1 MTETRCTAASR
12 RAARIGRRR
21 FLGGAVFGLLAAR
34 RVCAQPTPPVARIGV
49 LGLNPTA
56 NITGPEPRSASTRA
70 LIGGL
75 RELGYVY
82 GQHYVT
88 EARGADA
95 RPERFP
101 ALVAEL
107 IGLRVDIIVAP
118 GPALPALKQATS
130 SIPVVMSASPD
141 PVAQGLVNSLGRP
154 GGNFTGLSLQSVE
167 TTGKRLELLR
177 EAAPSAPAVG
187 VLWNQASLLNW
198 RAAETA
204 SRERRWK
211 ALSLEIREVGEVESA
226 LKVAAGA
233 GAGAILVFAAGLLF
247 PHERRVTELMAR
259 NRLPAM
265 YELRTYVEA
274 GGLMSYGA
282 DITDVWR
289 RAAVYVDKIL
299 KGTNPRDL
307 AIEQPTEFELVIN
320 IKTARALG
328 LTLAQSLLVRADEII
343 DR

>member
-1 MTETRCTAASR
+1 MTRVPAPL
-12 RAARIGRRR
+12 IGRRH
-21 FLGGAVFGLLAAR
+21 FIGGAALGLMTEAR
-34 RVCAQPTPPVARIGV
+34 RVAAQPAHRVVRIGI
-49 LGLNPTA
+49 LGLNPTS

-75 RELGYVY
+75 QDLGYVY
-82 GQHYVT
+82 GRHYVT

-101 ALVAEL
+101 ALAAEL
-107 IGLRVDIIVAP
+107 IQLRVDVIVAP
-118 GPALPALKQATS
+118 GPALPALKQT
-130 SIPVVMSASPD
+130 SIPVVMAASPD
-141 PVAQGLVNSLGRP
+141 PLAQGLVKSLGRP

-167 TTGKRLELLR
+167 TTGKRLELLQ
-177 EAAPSAPAVG
+177 EATPGAGAVG
-187 VLWNQASLLNW
+187 VLWNQASVLNW

-204 SRERRWK
+204 ARERRWK

-226 LKVAAGA
+226 LKAAANAGA
-233 GAGAILVFAAGLLF
+233 GALLVFAASLLF
-247 PHERRVTELMAR
+247 PHDRRVTELVAR
-259 NRLPAM
+259 SRLPAM
-265 YELRTYVEA
+265 YELRNYVEA

-289 RAAVYVDKIL
+289 RAAGYVDKIL
-299 KGTNPRDL
+299 KGTSARDL

-320 IKTARALG
+320 RKTARALG
-328 LTLAQSLLVRADEII
+328 LTLAQSLLVRADELI